1 VAQNEINIKVKI
13 SDDGSLSLV
22 SQKAEQAAKS
32 TEKLANSRD
41 RYSKGEKG
49 VAGATSNSTKAFSK
63 MQQSIGSG
71 SSGLVAAYATLA
83 ANIFALTA
91 AFGVLR
97 RAAAFE
103 QLTAGLD
110 EVGAASGRN
119 LPFTARKLQE
129 VTDGAISAEQALRA
143 TAVASSAGFSSGQ
156 LEKLTKVA
164 KGASI
169 ALGRDMGDALDRL
182 VRGTAKLEPEI
193 LDELGIIVRLDDATR
208 DYAAA
213 LGKTATDLTTFERQQ
228 AFLNATTE
236 QGLKKFGDIA
246 ESLDANPYDQLAASF
261 ANLAQ
266 TGLEL
271 ANKVLVP
278 IVNLLA
284 ESPGA
289 LLGVLIL
296 FTKSIASSLLPSI
309 GAIAIK
315 YREVGTEASKAFKA
329 SSKVINKE
337 FALQQKAV
345 GTLAASTKV
354 LPASVQK
361 LVPAFKNG
369 TLSAKELN
377 IAVVNLKKS
386 ESLRAVALKNYTGET
401 LAAKELELAAI
412 RKLRIETEALQAAES
427 KRLVA
432 GAAGSAAG
440 AQSRSGKRAGG
451 VFDKIASVG
460 ALGGFAAALKG
471 TKLEFKDTIRTF
483 KKEGKALGGVA
494 ARANLATN
502 SLRGVGLAARFA
514 GAAFLNAIPG
524 IGTFLFL
531 LSMLASFLP
540 ESFIEFFTRGN
551 KVVDEATE
559 RFDNFG
565 KVASKLD
572 QYLAGD
578 RTAREASNAILR
590 TRIGLMR
597 ELSASINQV
606 VENSESEA
614 EARQNVA
621 LVAQEFLKNSKA
633 KGTLDIVGKEAEGVI
648 KNIRRAMT
656 SGRDTGF
663 AQELIEGAI
672 EPLASVDSS
681 IEGVGGAISEVKTA
695 FADFGRSARGPMA
708 DIIQRLRALNNEA
721 VKAAEGVKGLD
732 AGLKE
737 ADTKDLFEIAKKL
750 LVVTG
755 SMPSLEKAA
764 GVLADEIERLDLSYI
779 AAVEKSKELIQQSK
793 EVGKVAKNN
802 AFAAGLQVDL
812 QNKALD
818 SDLAALLAREKQ
830 AKYMD
835 DGIKK
840 TRELADIAAERSRL
854 EAKRVTDEEKSLTVV
869 TAIVGARRRNL
880 SIAQKLA
887 GLQRSTL
894 ELELQATK
902 ATKQQKVGRAL
913 TPEEEIAIE
922 ESFLSRKLAMEDKA
936 LSNKLEAIR
945 LDFTLLAKQ
954 IEFEKARIKD
964 LKAIHGDTSSSA
976 VDSVS
981 PVNVSN
987 VTSEMEQLL
996 KDAAGFN
1003 KIILTGA
1010 ADAKIRSLTLRRAQL
1025 EVEKQRAHT
1034 DALRDAGLD
1043 ILANTKE
1050 QITVTREIGDIRKE
1064 INNLIRDGQGGSI
1077 AVLEKE
1083 LALIGLIAK
1092 KRKLTGEKARA
1103 SYDTLGQ
1110 MIGGGTGTAISSM
1123 GDIASL
1129 TAQKGL
1135 DEKRL
1140 GKQTAARDAMSLKV
1154 MDMEARGA
1162 PIDEIN
1168 ASREALGKLKEDVL
1182 TSKEVILSTNDE
1194 ITRSVF
1200 NTFST
1205 AFSSMAEDLSALG
1218 PEGAVAGALSAG
1230 VGQMIAD
1237 VGSLRDVIQ
1246 STFKGVALESF
1257 EAFAAAWDKASLEEK
1272 AQVVSAAFI
1281 MAANAIGSAA
1291 SAMAASANNRISG
1304 IDKQIDAENK
1314 LDGKSAESVAKIKAL
1329 EAKKEQ
1335 IKKKAFET
1343 DKKMKMAQ
1351 AVMSIAAGVAA
1362 ALSMGPF
1369 GIPLIPII
1377 VGMGAM
1383 QLAAISSMTFQG
1395 GASSVASAAGPTQ
1408 VKVGGDRR
1416 STTDLAKSQ
1425 GAGGELAYFRG
1436 GQGIGGPEN
1445 FRPAASGMK
1454 YRANGGNTAF
1464 MVGEQGPEMFIP
1476 ERPGTIVPSDETPQL
1491 GTPINAN
1498 INITAL
1504 DADGVEDILMNQRG
1518 NIIGMLR
1525 DAANANGETFLESV
1539 SVQEY

>member
-1 VAQNEINIKVKI
+1 M
-13 SDDGSLSLV
+13 D
-22 SQKAEQAAKS
+22 
-32 TEKLANSRD
+32 
-41 RYSKGEKG
+41 
-49 VAGATSNSTKAFSK
+49 
-63 MQQSIGSG
+63 
-71 SSGLVAAYATLA
+71 
-83 ANIFALTA
+83 
-91 AFGVLR
+91 
-97 RAAAFE
+97 
-103 QLTAGLD
+103 
-110 EVGAASGRN
+110 
-119 LPFTARKLQE
+119 
-129 VTDGAISAEQALRA
+129 
-143 TAVASSAGFSSGQ
+143 
-156 LEKLTKVA
+156 
-164 KGASI
+164 
-169 ALGRDMGDALDRL
+169 
-182 VRGTAKLEPEI
+182 
-193 LDELGIIVRLDDATR
+193 
-208 DYAAA
+208 
-213 LGKTATDLTTFERQQ
+213 
-228 AFLNATTE
+228 
-236 QGLKKFGDIA
+236 
-246 ESLDANPYDQLAASF
+246 
-261 ANLAQ
+261 
-266 TGLEL
+266 
-271 ANKVLVP
+271 
-278 IVNLLA
+278 
-284 ESPGA
+284 
-289 LLGVLIL
+289 
-296 FTKSIASSLLPSI
+296 
-309 GAIAIK
+309 
-315 YREVGTEASKAFKA
+315 
-329 SSKVINKE
+329 
-337 FALQQKAV
+337 
-345 GTLAASTKV
+345 
-354 LPASVQK
+354 
-361 LVPAFKNG
+361 
-369 TLSAKELN
+369 
-377 IAVVNLKKS
+377 
-386 ESLRAVALKNYTGET
+386 
-401 LAAKELELAAI
+401 
-412 RKLRIETEALQAAES
+412 
-427 KRLVA
+427 
-432 GAAGSAAG
+432 
-440 AQSRSGKRAGG
+440 
-451 VFDKIASVG
+451 
-460 ALGGFAAALKG
+460 
-471 TKLEFKDTIRTF
+471 
-483 KKEGKALGGVA
+483 
-494 ARANLATN
+494 
-502 SLRGVGLAARFA
+502 
-514 GAAFLNAIPG
+514 
-524 IGTFLFL
+524 
-531 LSMLASFLP
+531 
-540 ESFIEFFTRGN
+540 
-551 KVVDEATE
+551 
-559 RFDNFG
+559 
-565 KVASKLD
+565 
-572 QYLAGD
+572 
-578 RTAREASNAILR
+578 
-590 TRIGLMR
+590 
-597 ELSASINQV
+597 
-606 VENSESEA
+606 NSE
-614 EARQNVA
+614 
-621 LVAQEFLKNSKA
+621 A

-708 DIIQRLRALNNEA
+708 DIIQRLRTLNNEA

-755 SMPSLEKAA
+755 SMPPLEKAA

-818 SDLAALLAREKQ
+818 SDLAALLARENQ

-894 ELELQATK
+894 ELEMQAAKTTK
-902 ATKQQKVGRAL
+902 SQEVGRAL
-913 TPEEEIAIE
+913 TPEEEVAIE
-922 ESFLSRKLAMEDKA
+922 ERFLSRKLAMEDKA
-936 LSNKLEAIR
+936 LSNRLEAIR
-945 LDFTLLAKQ
+945 LDFMLLAKQ

-981 PVNVSN
+981 PVNTSEIL
-987 VTSEMEQLL
+987 SEMEGLL
-996 KDAAGFN
+996 KSSAKFN
-1003 KIILTGA
+1003 KIIMAGA
-1010 ADAKIRSLTLRRAQL
+1010 ADAKKQSLFLRRAKL
-1025 EVEKQRAHT
+1025 EEEQRRAHVE
-1034 DALRDAGLD
+1034 ALRDAGLD
-1043 ILANTKE
+1043 IIANLRE
-1050 QITVTREIGDIRKE
+1050 QALVNGQIRDLRREIND
-1064 INNLIRDGQGGSI
+1064 LIRDGQGDSI
-1077 AVLEKE
+1077 DVLEKE
-1083 LALIGLIAK
+1083 AKLTALIAK
-1092 KRKLTGEKARA
+1092 NRKLAGEKARG

-1110 MIGGGTGTAISSM
+1110 MMGGGAGAAISGM

-1129 TAQKGL
+1129 TAQRGI
-1135 DEKRL
+1135 DEERL
-1140 GKQTAARDAMSLKV
+1140 AGQRTARDNMALEV
-1154 MDMEARGA
+1154 MDMEVRGA
-1162 PIDEIN
+1162 SIEEIN
-1168 ASREALGKLKEDVL
+1168 ESRQALADLETDVRA
-1182 TSKEVILSTNDE
+1182 TQDFIAATNDE

-1200 NTFST
+1200 DTFST

-1218 PEGAVAGALSAG
+1218 PEGAVAAALSAG
-1230 VGQMIAD
+1230 IGQMIAD
-1237 VGSLRDVIQ
+1237 VSSLRDIIQ
-1246 STFKGVALESF
+1246 STFKGVAIESF
-1257 EAFAAAWDKASLEEK
+1257 ESFSAAWDKASLAEK
-1272 AQVVSAAFI
+1272 AQVAAAAFS

-1291 SAMAASANNRISG
+1291 AAMAASANNRISG
-1304 IDKQIDAENK
+1304 IDKQINAENK

-1436 GQGIGGPEN
+1436 AQGIGGPEN